1 MMSRQ
6 NKREMLEEI
15 SRAVGIP
22 PSEGF
27 NGSNCVKR
35 ELVIALH
42 ERIVDGNE

>member
-1 MMSRQ
+1 MARQ

-15 SRAVGIP
+15 CRAVGVP

-27 NGSNCVKR
+27 NGSNCVNY

-42 ERIVDGNE
+42 ERVVEGGA